1 MIAKVLSRLLNEQES
16 PLAIPYKLR
25 VFEFFKENPR
35 PTDAEFHQWAE
46 ESGIDVEKAEEAA
59 YIMAGKLAELM
70 SKGESGE
77 KGVGI
82 NDVDREQLYMG
93 IEVEKEHTPCSVI
106 AAKIAL
112 DHLAEIPDYY
122 TRLDKME
129 REAGVSHH
137 EACAADAGDVHQ
149 PGRMPG

>member
-16 PLAIPYKLR
+16 PLAIPYRLR

-35 PTDAEFHQWAE
+35 PTDKEFHDWAE
-46 ESGIDVEKAEEAA
+46 SSGIDVDKAEEAA

-70 SKGESGE
+70 TTGESGK
-77 KGVGI
+77 KGIGI
-82 NDVDREQLYMG
+82 KDVDREQLYMG
-93 IEVEKEHTPCSVI
+93 IEVETEHTPCKPI
-106 AAKIAL
+106 ATKIAL

-129 REAGVSHH
+129 KEAGV
-137 EACAADAGDVHQ
+137 
-149 PGRMPG
+149 